1 MYLLCYKQTNISSEI
16 LTHIQH
22 CALKASR
29 RGRNVKVDCQTL
41 PLKCG
46 AEWKT
51 WPSVCTKYWVVYFS
65 IKYLIWYSN
74 PKEMNSINFVS
85 LSLMKKWFFNVYLM
99 AKPLY
104 YMSNPYLPK
113 LKWFRFWSLVMCIIY
128 CTLPSNENIFI
139 CVTIMIITQSIINNQ
154 KDDKKLGF
162 KQIFLCW
169 NCS

>member
-1 MYLLCYKQTNISSEI
+1 MEKWENQNKPCYLENGVVRELCKRRTSCISLVI
-16 LTHIQH
+16 LTHIRH

-74 PKEMNSINFVS
+74 PKEMNSINLAF
-85 LSLMKKWFFNVYLM
+85 LGLMKKWFFNDAYTVYLM
-99 AKPLY
+99 AKNFVSH
-104 YMSNPYLPK
+104 MSNHYLPK
-113 LKWFRFWSLVMCIIY
+113 VKWLRFWSLRYVY
-128 CTLPSNENIFI
+128 NLLYTS
-139 CVTIMIITQSIINNQ
+139 
-154 KDDKKLGF
+154 
-162 KQIFLCW
+162 
-169 NCS
+169 

>member
-1 MYLLCYKQTNISSEI
+1 MYLNLFKILGNYICIGKSNQFLEFVARLFQNISSEI
-16 LTHIQH
+16 LTHIRH

-74 PKEMNSINFVS
+74 PKEMNSINLAS
-85 LSLMKKWFFNVYLM
+85 LGLMKKWVFNDAYVAYLM
-99 AKPLY
+99 AKTLY
-104 YMSNPYLPK
+104 HMSNHCLPK
-113 LKWFRFWSLVMCIIY
+113 VKWLRFWSLRYVY
-128 CTLPSNENIFI
+128 NLLYTS
-139 CVTIMIITQSIINNQ
+139 
-154 KDDKKLGF
+154 
-162 KQIFLCW
+162 
-169 NCS
+169 

>member
-1 MYLLCYKQTNISSEI
+1 MTLNLSLLYWFWFVEYCQTSPNKNKSPNLWQVTNILVWCI
-16 LTHIQH
+16 FVRH

-74 PKEMNSINFVS
+74 PKEMNSINLAS
-85 LSLMKKWFFNVYLM
+85 LGLMKKWFFNDAYTVYLM
-99 AKPLY
+99 AKTLY
-104 YMSNPYLPK
+104 LT
-113 LKWFRFWSLVMCIIY
+113 CQ
-128 CTLPSNENIFI
+128 
-139 CVTIMIITQSIINNQ
+139 IITYQ
-154 KDDKKLGF
+154 K
-162 KQIFLCW
+162 
-169 NCS
+169 